1 MKKAAH
7 PEEQSSPT
15 QADSTIPKIVET
27 VETLASVRA
36 YLDAALLIN
45 TTSPEAPDLL
55 ERFESAQARMCG
67 LIQQSGPDQA
77 ILDAINESLELVRRL
92 LLMLQ
97 SGEIEVYAP
106 GFQL

>member
-1 MKKAAH
+1 MKTSR
-7 PEEQSSPT
+7 PPYQQSSPT

-27 VETLASVRA
+27 VEALSGLRA
-36 YLDAALLIN
+36 YFNAAFLIN
-45 TTSPEAPDLL
+45 TTSREAPDLL
-55 ERFESAQARMCG
+55 ERFESAQARMCC
-67 LIQQSGPDQA
+67 LIQQNGPDEA
-77 ILDAINESLELVRRL
+77 ILDAINESRTLAHPL